1 MSRGKRTK
9 SSNGTSSTSS
19 ASRGDSESAAAPLVK
34 KMPTVAERMRAK
46 AKTARSLLEDL
57 AVLAKRT
64 VAPQEIVEKSQ
75 ALGSEIGFLQSII
88 GALDTSGWQPAKLVP
103 LKDLAEG
110 DAITVAPKHRET
122 YSFVPGLA
130 DGTVK
135 LVAGTIV
142 RSSNGRILRVLL
154 KRSAIDIRAT
164 PHDLGPTKCGSDG
177 EETYPEAV
185 YGFAPLAHLQ
195 RA

>member
-1 MSRGKRTK
+1 MRGKRTK

-19 ASRGDSESAAAPLVK
+19 ASRGEGESAAAPTVK
-34 KMPTVAERMRAK
+34 KSLTVAERMRAK
-46 AKTARSLLEDL
+46 AKTACALLEDL

-64 VAPQEIVEKSQ
+64 GAPADIVEKAS
-75 ALGSEIGFLQSII
+75 ALSTEISELQLST
-88 GALDTSGWQPAKLVP
+88 ALLVTSGWQPVKIAA

-135 LVAGTIV
+135 LVAGAIT

-154 KRSAIDIRAT
+154 KRPAVEADEHYAKG
-164 PHDLGPTKCGSDG
+164 DVL
-177 EETYPEAV
+177 EAV